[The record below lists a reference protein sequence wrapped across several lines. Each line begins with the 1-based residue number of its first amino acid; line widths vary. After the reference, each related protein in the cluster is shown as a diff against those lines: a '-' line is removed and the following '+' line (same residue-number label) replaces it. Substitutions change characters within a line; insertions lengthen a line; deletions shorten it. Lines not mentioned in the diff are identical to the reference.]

1 MFNLKEIH
9 MKKTLI
15 AAAMLMA
22 IAGSAMALD
31 VGVTLGSADVDSHQ
45 YQGFAGVTV
54 GQKYGSFGVIAG
66 YERTNVSAGQSR
78 YSLTGSYD
86 VLKFGKATVVAKAG
100 AVYLDNNTV
109 TNGWAGQVG
118 AGVVYPLTEK
128 VAATVDYRYQAG
140 QSSVNQF
147 NGNSLSAG
155 LQYSF

>member
-1 MFNLKEIH
+1 

-31 VGVTLGSADVDSHQ
+31 VGVTVGSSDVDSHQ

-54 GQKYGSFGVIAG
+54 GQQFGKFGAIAG
-66 YERTNVSAGQSR
+66 YERTNVGAGQSR

-86 VLKFGKATVVAKAG
+86 VLTFGKATVAAKAG
-100 AVYLDNNTV
+100 AVYLDNNGV
-109 TNGWAGQVG
+109 EDGWAGTVG
-118 AGVVYPLTEK
+118 AGVVYPLTK
-128 VAATVDYRYQAG
+128 NVAATVDYRYQAG
-140 QSSVNQF
+140 QSKVNQF
-147 NGNSLSAG
+147 NGNSLYAG

>member
-31 VGVTLGSADVDSHQ
+31 VGVTLGSSDVGSQ

-54 GQKYGSFGVIAG
+54 GQKFGSYGVAAG
-66 YERTNVSAGQSR
+66 YERTNVSAGQTR
-78 YSLTGSYD
+78 YNLTGSYD

-100 AVYLDNNTV
+100 AVYLDNNGV
-109 TNGWAGQVG
+109 ENGWAGQVG
-118 AGVVYPLTEK
+118 AGLVYPLTEK

-140 QSSVNQF
+140 QSKVNQF
-147 NGNSLSAG
+147 NGNSVYAG